1 LQKKPAFIRKIFTG
15 RRLFSFFLCLL
26 IATFLWLINA
36 LNRTYTRTLAIPV
49 KFTHYPLNKHINN
62 RLPSFVMADVRASG
76 AKLMMLLLKKS
87 LDEITIDVSDV
98 IQIKNRPDNASVSTL
113 SAIGNLSKLLNTDV
127 ELIKVKPDSIHFIFG
142 KVFTKRVF
150 VKPRV
155 QVNYESAE
163 GIYRKIE
170 ITPPYVLV
178 SSDSVTL
185 TIIDTLYTEKI
196 VLNDLNKNIEQQA
209 YVEVPEELD
218 DLVVLSQN
226 KVLLKI
232 NLDEYVQK
240 KIQIPVEVMNAPT
253 GMTIKTFPAFV
264 QVSVSA
270 PYNLY
275 DSLNVFLLRATVDFN
290 APEKTGGKLK
300 VKVFSKNAEVKISA
314 CNPDQVEY
322 ILRKK

>member
-1 LQKKPAFIRKIFTG
+1 
-15 RRLFSFFLCLL
+15 
-26 IATFLWLINA
+26 
-36 LNRTYTRTLAIPV
+36 
-49 KFTHYPLNKHINN
+49 
-62 RLPSFVMADVRASG
+62 MADVKASG

-87 LDEITIDVSDV
+87 LDEITVDVSDV
-98 IQIKNRPDNASVSTL
+98 IQLKNRPDNASVSTL

-142 KVFTKRVF
+142 KTFSKKVFI
-150 VKPRV
+150 KPRV
-155 QVNYESAE
+155 QVNYESDE
-163 GIYRKIE
+163 GIYRKIKT
-170 ITPPYVLV
+170 TPQFLV
-178 SSDSVTL
+178 ISSDSVTL
-185 TIIDTLYTEKI
+185 TKIDTLYTEKI

-209 YVEVPEELD
+209 NIEVPEELD

-240 KIQIPVEVMNAPT
+240 KIQIPVEVNNAPA

-264 QVSVSA
+264 QVTVNA

-275 DSLNVFLLRATVDFN
+275 DSLNVSLLKAAVDFN
-290 APEKTGGKLK
+290 TPEKGGGKLK
-300 VKVFSKNAEVKISA
+300 VKVFSKNTEVKISA
-314 CNPDQVEY
+314 CVPEKVEY